1 MTLKMKF
8 IQDPRLEFF
17 EKKSSRFIIQYS
29 VKFIVN
35 SLKTNELVNKI

>member
-1 MTLKMKF
+1 MFRYRPDNIIMSRSEVSLKYSVTK
-8 IQDPRLEFF
+8 
-17 EKKSSRFIIQYS
+17 QYS